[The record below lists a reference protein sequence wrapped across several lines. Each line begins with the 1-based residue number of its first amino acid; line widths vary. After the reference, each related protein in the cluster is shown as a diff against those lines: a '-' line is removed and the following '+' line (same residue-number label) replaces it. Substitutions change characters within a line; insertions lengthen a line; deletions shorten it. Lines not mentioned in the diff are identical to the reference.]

1 MALYSA
7 ASRWSAV
14 SAHQPLNT
22 GRLTFRAD
30 GVRVDYY
37 SSTERLIG
45 GARVGNKRKGRVSNA
60 KRAADKNADARRQNN
75 VTAEWVQK
83 SLLGFVGDSLFFHRA
98 SMREVQGILGCRYAR
113 QAIVLASLAVECAAN
128 CVLAATKMA
137 ATLRKDIEKM
147 ASLSK
152 LDACLHLRGC
162 QLDRGRIEVQKA
174 AELISAR
181 NDFVH
186 PKIHSW
192 SMEFHS
198 LVNEA
203 DRVLLNMGGE
213 IAYYPALNIPRRAD
227 LWRSDHSLLAIQAL
241 LDFIAYIFDLLSIED
256 TELQE
261 IFCSFVW
268 IGGKR
273 LARLHGEPEDELSRE
288 EPGLNVSLLYRILKD

>member
-1 MALYSA
+1 M
-7 ASRWSAV
+7 
-14 SAHQPLNT
+14 
-22 GRLTFRAD
+22 RAD
-30 GVRVDYY
+30 GAWVDYY
-37 SSTERLIG
+37 SSVEGLMR
-45 GARVGNKRKGRVSNA
+45 GARVGNKRKVRVSNA
-60 KRAADKNADARRQNN
+60 KRASAKTADVRGQKN

-98 SMREVQGILGCRYAR
+98 SVREMQGILGCRYAR
-113 QAIVLASLAVECAAN
+113 QAIVLASLAIECAAN
-128 CVLAATKMA
+128 CVLAETKMA
-137 ATLRKDIEKM
+137 AILRKDIEKM

-162 QLDRGRIEVQKA
+162 KLDRGRIEVQKA

-186 PKIHSW
+186 PKIQSL

-198 LVNEA
+198 MVNEA

-213 IAYYPALNIPRRAD
+213 ITYYPALNIPRRAD

-241 LDFIAYIFDLLSIED
+241 LDFVAYIFDLLSID
-256 TELQE
+256 DAELQR

-268 IGGKR
+268 IGGER
-273 LARLHGEPEDELSRE
+273 MTRIHGEPEDELSRD
-288 EPGLNVSLLYRILKD
+288 EPGLDISSLYRILKD